1 MIRIWKMMNSRRIRI
16 IIALL
21 FFEAVGFLVLPTLAA
36 EILNSAAQGIG
47 AEMIRNIGTVMV
59 AVTLIT
65 IVIAI
70 FSTRLSAQESQG
82 LGNTLRKELFEKIM
96 SFSGQELSFFG
107 TSTLITRTSN
117 DVMQI
122 QLVTMLM
129 LRLIIMS
136 PIVMLVSFFF
146 AFQREAQLAWVFA
159 ITIPAIAIGV
169 GLILK
174 KASPIFRSIQKKTDR
189 LNQIFREGLTGTRVI
204 RAFNTTSYEEEKFD
218 EANLDF
224 RNTSIRANT
233 TLALMLPVMIIVMG
247 ISNVLIFTQGTQLIA
262 LGTMDI
268 GNLVAFIQ
276 YGVQMLISILQVAML
291 FFFLPRA
298 EVSAERILE
307 VLDTELHIQ
316 DESDADTLGQADKV
330 NLELKDVAFGFKG
343 AERDAVC
350 NINMSLEPGDTLA
363 IIGGT
368 GSGKTTIANLIT
380 RLYEATS
387 GKILLNGKDIRTIK
401 QHELRKNIGYAP
413 QQAVLFSGTV
423 RSNLQYGNPQAS
435 DEEIWHALSIAQA
448 DFIEDLD
455 QRVEAGGRN
464 FSGGQRQRLNIAR
477 AIVSRPNIYI
487 FDDSFSALD
496 FKTDAKL
503 RAALKPETQ
512 EAIVIIIAQR
522 VNTVKNADE
531 ILVLDNG
538 QIVGR
543 GSHEELMA
551 TSDLYQDIVSSQTK
565 GADE

>member
-16 IIALL
+16 IIVLL

-36 EILNSAAQGIG
+36 EILNLAAQGIG
-47 AEMIRNIGTVMV
+47 AETIRNIGIVMV

-65 IVIAI
+65 IVIAV

-82 LGNTLRKELFEKIM
+82 LGNMLRKELFEKIM

-189 LNQIFREGLTGTRVI
+189 LNQIFREGLTGMRVI

>member
-36 EILNSAAQGIG
+36 EILNLAAQGIG

>member
-1 MIRIWKMMNSRRIRI
+1 
-16 IIALL
+16 
-21 FFEAVGFLVLPTLAA
+21 
-36 EILNSAAQGIG
+36 
-47 AEMIRNIGTVMV
+47 MV
-59 AVTLIT
+59 VVTLVA
-65 IVIAI
+65 IVIGI

-82 LGNTLRKELFEKIM
+82 LGNTLRKKLFEKIM

-107 TSTLITRTSN
+107 TSTLITRTTN

-136 PIVMLVSFFF
+136 PIVMIVSFFF
-146 AFQREAQLAWVFA
+146 AYQREAQMAWVFA

-169 GLILK
+169 GLILR

-189 LNQIFREGLTGTRVI
+189 LNQIFREGLTGMRVI
-204 RAFNTTSYEEEKFD
+204 RAFDTTGYEEERFD

-233 TLALMLPVMIIVMG
+233 TLALMLPTMIIVMG

-262 LGTMDI
+262 SGTMDI

-316 DESDADTLGQADKV
+316 DPVVAESLDDADQV
-330 NLELKDVAFGFKG
+330 RLELKDVAFGFKG

-350 NINMSLEPGDTLA
+350 HINIKAKPGDTLA

-368 GSGKTTIANLIT
+368 GSGKTTIANLIS

-387 GKILLNGKDIRTIK
+387 GEVLLNGKDIRSLTQK
-401 QHELRKNIGYAP
+401 ELRENIGFAP
-413 QQAVLFSGTV
+413 QQAILFSGTI
-423 RSNLQYGNPQAS
+423 RSNLQYGNPEAS
-435 DEEIWHALSIAQA
+435 DEDMWHALSIAQA
-448 DFIEDLD
+448 DFVEDLD
-455 QRVEAGGRN
+455 RRVEAGGRN
-464 FSGGQRQRLNIAR
+464 LSGGQRQRLSIAR
-477 AIVSRPNIYI
+477 AIVSQPNIYI

-503 RAALKPETQ
+503 RAALEPETKD
-512 EAIVIIIAQR
+512 AILIIIAQR
-522 VNTVKNADE
+522 VNTVMNADE
-531 ILVLDNG
+531 IMVLDNG
-538 QIVGR
+538 RIVGR
-543 GSHEELMA
+543 GSHEELLETNA
-551 TSDLYQDIVSSQTK
+551 LYQDIVSSQTK

>member
-16 IIALL
+16 IIVLL

-36 EILNSAAQGIG
+36 EILNLAAQGIG
-47 AEMIRNIGTVMV
+47 AETIRNIGIVMV

-65 IVIAI
+65 IVIAV

-189 LNQIFREGLTGTRVI
+189 LNQIFREGLTGMRVI

-387 GKILLNGKDIRTIK
+387 GKILLNGKNIRTIK
-401 QHELRKNIGYAP
+401 QQELRKNIGYAP

-512 EAIVIIIAQR
+512 DAIVIIIAQR

-565 GADE
+565 GAGE

>member
-36 EILNSAAQGIG
+36 EILNLAAQGIG
-47 AEMIRNIGTVMV
+47 AETIRNIGIVMV

>member
-36 EILNSAAQGIG
+36 EILNLAAQGIG
-47 AEMIRNIGTVMV
+47 AETIRNIGTVMV

>member
-16 IIALL
+16 IIVLL

-36 EILNSAAQGIG
+36 EILNLAAQGIG
-47 AEMIRNIGTVMV
+47 AETIRNIGIVMV

-65 IVIAI
+65 IVIAV

-189 LNQIFREGLTGTRVI
+189 LNQIFREGLTGMRVI

-401 QHELRKNIGYAP
+401 QQELRKNIGYAP

-512 EAIVIIIAQR
+512 DAIVIIIAQR

-565 GADE
+565 GAGE